1 MAAATGGGTT
11 RRGVLVTFA
20 VDCAETIGLGI
31 AAFVTASVAL
41 RAQTAA
47 AAADV
52 AVQVF
57 LLIGVLR
64 SVRPPDETHPLGY
77 GRERFYWSLLA
88 ALGIFVGGGVLGLDA
103 AIHAALRPSAVHP
116 GPAAY
121 LVLALTVALDGFALE
136 IALRPERQRAAAR
149 GVPLRSYLYRSTD
162 PASTTNV
169 VGGGS
174 AVIGGVAAIAG
185 LALTQV
191 TGSPAPD
198 AVAGALIGL
207 LLLAASVL
215 LLHTNR
221 DLLSGR
227 GLAPP
232 VVRQMSQVIADQ
244 DEVVGVT
251 DLFAMVIGPSS
262 LIVDGDV
269 VFSDDIDVPQLEE
282 TITRCVAALRAR
294 WPAIEYAYLTPVS
307 KARPRRVAR
316 AGSDAIDGGDIAH
329 TQSSSDNTWS

>member
-1 MAAATGGGTT
+1 MATATGGGTT

-20 VDCAETIGLGI
+20 VDCGETIGLAI
-31 AAFVTASVAL
+31 AAWVTSSVAL

-52 AVQVF
+52 GVQVF

-64 SVRPPDETHPLGY
+64 SVRAPDETHPLGY
-77 GRERFYWSLLA
+77 GREGFYWSLLA
-88 ALGIFVGGGVLGLDA
+88 AVGIFVGGGVLGLDQ
-103 AIHAALRPSAVHP
+103 AIHAALHPSPVHP
-116 GPAAY
+116 DPLAY
-121 LVLALTVALDGFALE
+121 LVLALTVALDAFALE
-136 IALRPERQRAAAR
+136 VALRPERRRAAER
-149 GVPLRSYLYRSTD
+149 GVSLRSYLYRSTD

-169 VGGGS
+169 VGGGC
-174 AVIGGVAAIAG
+174 AVIGGMAAIPG
-185 LALTQV
+185 LAVTQV

-215 LLHTNR
+215 LLQTNR

-227 GLAPP
+227 GLAPSII
-232 VVRQMSQVIADQ
+232 RQMSQVIGEQ
-244 DEVVGVT
+244 DGVVTVP
-251 DLFAMVIGPSS
+251 DLFAVVIGPSS

-269 VFSDDIDVPQLEE
+269 VFAADLDVQSLEK
-282 TITRCVAALRAR
+282 TITRCVAALRTR
-294 WPAIEYAYLTPVS
+294 WPAIEYVYLTPVS

-316 AGSDAIDGGDIAH
+316 SESRAVDRDNAAH
-329 TQSSSDNTWS
+329 PPDPGRK